1 MLLTNAAVSAVLQA
15 AVLGAVPFFVYAWY
29 HKVRHK
35 RTLRESATRAGL
47 QLGEPRYLAYAAA
60 LALLAGLLLVFLV
73 PSVEPLTREGSAQRR
88 FVGLGLSATAITMAL
103 LYGVVQTGFSEE
115 LLFRGLI
122 AGSLSRRLSLVWAN
136 ITQSAIFLLPH
147 LPVLFVMPEMWPL
160 LPIVFA
166 GSLVFGWLRIKSGS
180 ILPPWLMH
188 AAANVTTG
196 LMVAGRT

>member
-1 MLLTNAAVSAVLQA
+1 MLLTNAAISAVLQA
-15 AVLGAVPFFVYAWY
+15 AVLGMVPFFVYASY
-29 HKVRHK
+29 HKARHQ

-47 QLGEPRYLAYAAA
+47 QLGKPRYLAYAAA
-60 LALLAGLLLVFLV
+60 LALLAGLLLVLLV

-88 FVGLGLSATAITMAL
+88 FVGLGLTGTAITMAL

-122 AGSLSRRLSLVWAN
+122 AGALSRRLSLVWAN
-136 ITQSAIFLLPH
+136 VTQSAIFLLPH
-147 LPVLFVMPEMWPL
+147 LPLLFVMPEMWPL
-160 LPIVFA
+160 LPLVFA